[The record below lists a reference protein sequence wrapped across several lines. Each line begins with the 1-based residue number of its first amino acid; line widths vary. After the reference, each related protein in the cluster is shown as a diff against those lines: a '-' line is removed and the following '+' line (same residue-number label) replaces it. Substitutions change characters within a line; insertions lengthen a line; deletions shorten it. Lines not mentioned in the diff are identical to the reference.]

1 MLAVLAVLF
10 AAYLLYAAGVKYLL
24 PAAIVYA
31 PGAVLFFVAQRE
43 HGRRVLNR
51 GEAVMFAVLTVA
63 AVVGLVLLLTGTMT
77 L

>member
-1 MLAVLAVLF
+1 MFAVLAVIF
-10 AAYLLYAAGVKYLL
+10 AGYLLYAAGVKYLL

-43 HGRRVLNR
+43 HGRRLLT
-51 GEAVMFAVLTVA
+51 GPEAVMFAVLTVA

-77 L
+77 V